1 MFNIAATA
9 VLLPFA
15 NVLEKLAILTIPD
28 SPEKESFALLDE
40 RLLNTPAVAVERA
53 RSATADMAE
62 LARVGVVQAM
72 SLTHQWNDE
81 LAQKVRD
88 EESTVDRY
96 EDALGTYL
104 VKLSGRELSHADS
117 QSVNTLLHTI
127 SDFERISD
135 HSVNLLESADGFE
148 KKLFPGRKFIFQIY
162 MISLMIPGQVTMIP
176 LFVIMKNVGLL
187 NTRTALVITMI
198 GAFSVFLVKQF
209 MNGIPDELIESAQVD
224 GCPEYRIF
232 IQIVMPLLK
241 PVVITLIVFTFISA
255 WNDFLWPLIAA
266 TETEKYTL
274 TVALSVLKTQYSVNY
289 GLIMAG
295 SLITFIFPF
304 ILYIFLQKQFVQGIA
319 LGGVKG

>member
-1 MFNIAATA
+1 
-9 VLLPFA
+9 
-15 NVLEKLAILTIPD
+15 
-28 SPEKESFALLDE
+28 
-40 RLLNTPAVAVERA
+40 
-53 RSATADMAE
+53 
-62 LARVGVVQAM
+62 
-72 SLTHQWNDE
+72 
-81 LAQKVRD
+81 
-88 EESTVDRY
+88 
-96 EDALGTYL
+96 
-104 VKLSGRELSHADS
+104 
-117 QSVNTLLHTI
+117 
-127 SDFERISD
+127 
-135 HSVNLLESADGFE
+135 
-148 KKLFPGRKFIFQIY
+148 
-162 MISLMIPGQVTMIP
+162 
-176 LFVIMKNVGLL
+176 
-187 NTRTALVITMI
+187 MI

>member
-1 MFNIAATA
+1 
-9 VLLPFA
+9 
-15 NVLEKLAILTIPD
+15 
-28 SPEKESFALLDE
+28 
-40 RLLNTPAVAVERA
+40 
-53 RSATADMAE
+53 
-62 LARVGVVQAM
+62 
-72 SLTHQWNDE
+72 
-81 LAQKVRD
+81 
-88 EESTVDRY
+88 
-96 EDALGTYL
+96 
-104 VKLSGRELSHADS
+104 
-117 QSVNTLLHTI
+117 
-127 SDFERISD
+127 
-135 HSVNLLESADGFE
+135 
-148 KKLFPGRKFIFQIY
+148 
-162 MISLMIPGQVTMIP
+162 
-176 LFVIMKNVGLL
+176 
-187 NTRTALVITMI
+187 
-198 GAFSVFLVKQF
+198 

>member
-1 MFNIAATA
+1 MR
-9 VLLPFA
+9 
-15 NVLEKLAILTIPD
+15 K
-28 SPEKESFALLDE
+28 SF
-40 RLLNTPAVAVERA
+40 
-53 RSATADMAE
+53 
-62 LARVGVVQAM
+62 
-72 SLTHQWNDE
+72 
-81 LAQKVRD
+81 
-88 EESTVDRY
+88 
-96 EDALGTYL
+96 
-104 VKLSGRELSHADS
+104 
-117 QSVNTLLHTI
+117 
-127 SDFERISD
+127 
-135 HSVNLLESADGFE
+135 
-148 KKLFPGRKFIFQIY
+148 FPGRKFIFQIY

>member
-1 MFNIAATA
+1 MRQRGD
-9 VLLPFA
+9 
-15 NVLEKLAILTIPD
+15 K
-28 SPEKESFALLDE
+28 
-40 RLLNTPAVAVERA
+40 
-53 RSATADMAE
+53 M
-62 LARVGVVQAM
+62 
-72 SLTHQWNDE
+72 
-81 LAQKVRD
+81 AQKIRMKKREHWTPLGIFGLLCTILVTVIAVFPFIYMFLMSFT
-88 EESTVDRY
+88 ESRTLKLHLADVDFTNMENFIY
-96 EDALGTYL
+96 IFQN
-104 VKLSGRELSHADS
+104 SGFLQAFFN
-117 QSVNTLLHTI
+117 SVVVVVASCVLNVI
-127 SDFERISD
+127 VSCM
-135 HSVNLLESADGFE
+135 AAYGFE

-176 LFVIMKNVGLL
+176 LFVIMKNLGLL

-209 MNGIPDELIESAQVD
+209 MNGVPDELIESAQVD

-241 PVVITLIVFTFISA
+241 PVVVTLVVFTFISA

-266 TETEKYTL
+266 TETEHYTL
-274 TVALSVLKTQYSVNY
+274 IVALSVLKTQYSVNY

>member
-1 MFNIAATA
+1 
-9 VLLPFA
+9 
-15 NVLEKLAILTIPD
+15 
-28 SPEKESFALLDE
+28 
-40 RLLNTPAVAVERA
+40 
-53 RSATADMAE
+53 
-62 LARVGVVQAM
+62 
-72 SLTHQWNDE
+72 
-81 LAQKVRD
+81 
-88 EESTVDRY
+88 
-96 EDALGTYL
+96 
-104 VKLSGRELSHADS
+104 
-117 QSVNTLLHTI
+117 
-127 SDFERISD
+127 
-135 HSVNLLESADGFE
+135 
-148 KKLFPGRKFIFQIY
+148 
-162 MISLMIPGQVTMIP
+162 
-176 LFVIMKNVGLL
+176 
-187 NTRTALVITMI
+187 MI

-304 ILYIFLQKQFVQGIA
+304 ICTFSSRSSSYRELL
-319 LGGVKG
+319 LEE